1 MVITSV
7 SEKPVITRYGNTQ
20 LRYAMTYVFI
30 TFVVLLILNIYCAQ
44 TSQKLFYQ
52 SKESSMVEKCQL
64 AADEIAKLEV
74 LNTSTIST
82 AISRLDSLKV
92 TRLIVTDQTGKTLY
106 DSAETDTNTYT
117 LLPEIIQALD
127 SSIHPYGSDAFSWR
141 YRDGAME
148 SRAATT
154 ILHYGSIIGCVY
166 MAEYDSA
173 QGTLIQNLLN
183 TVLQITLILELVVI
197 LFSLIFSQTFSR
209 RMKKIMASMRIIQ
222 KGDYTHKLEMG
233 GNDELTVL
241 GNEFNHLT
249 ERLNTS
255 EQKRRR
261 FVSDA
266 SHELKTPLASIKLLT
281 DSVLQNDMDAETIR
295 EFVQDIGNEAD
306 RLTRMTA
313 KLLSL
318 TVVDGEPAADCE
330 IIPAA
335 PTVRKVVKML
345 SSIAAQNG
353 ITVEMEVLADSP
365 ILILEDD
372 LYQIIFN
379 LVENGIKYNTPGG
392 TVTVTLSRR
401 EDNAVLQIR
410 DTGVGI
416 PEDSIEHIFER
427 FYRVDKAR
435 SRSTGGT
442 GLGLSIVRAIVER
455 NRGELQVSS
464 RLGEG
469 TVFTLSFPAFDTEVD
484 SE

>member
-1 MVITSV
+1 
-7 SEKPVITRYGNTQ
+7 
-20 LRYAMTYVFI
+20 MTYVFI
-30 TFVVLLILNIYCAQ
+30 TFFVLLFLNIYCAK

-74 LNTSTIST
+74 INTSTIST
-82 AISRLDSLKV
+82 AIGRLDSLKS

-106 DSAETDTNTYT
+106 DSAGTDTGTYT
-117 LLPEIIQALD
+117 LLPEIVQALD
-127 SSIHPYGSDAFSWR
+127 NSLHQYGNDAFSWH
-141 YRDGAME
+141 YHSGSME

-154 ILHYGSIIGCVY
+154 ILYYGNIIGCVY
-166 MAEYDSA
+166 ISEYDTA
-173 QGTLIQNLLN
+173 QGTLIQSLLD
-183 TVLQITLILELVVI
+183 TVLRITLILEAVVL
-197 LFSLIFSQTFSR
+197 LFSLIFSHAFSR
-209 RMKKIMASMRIIQ
+209 RMKKIMNSMQIIQ

-330 IIPAA
+330 IIRSA
-335 PTVRKVVKML
+335 PTVRRVVKML
-345 SSIAAQNG
+345 SSIASQNG
-353 ITVEMEVLADSP
+353 ITVEMEVLEDPP

-372 LYQIIFN
+372 LYQIVFN

-392 TVTVTLSRR
+392 KVTVTLNRR
-401 EDNAVLQIR
+401 EDNAILHIQ

-416 PEDSIEHIFER
+416 PEDSIDHIFER

-442 GLGLSIVRAIVER
+442 GLGLSIVRSIVER

-464 RLGEG
+464 QLGKG
-469 TVFTLSFPAFDTEVD
+469 TGFTLSFPAFDTEVD
-484 SE
+484 TE